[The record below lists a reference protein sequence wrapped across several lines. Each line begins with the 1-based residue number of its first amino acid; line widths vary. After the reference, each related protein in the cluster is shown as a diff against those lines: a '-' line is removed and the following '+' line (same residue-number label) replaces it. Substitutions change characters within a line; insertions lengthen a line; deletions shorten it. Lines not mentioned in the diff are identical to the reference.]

1 MQPDWFKQIKPPSEE
16 TVQEYLPR
24 HPFQIILPFL
34 ILALLCCLWALLASH
49 LGALMKA
56 SFLLVVPFII
66 GALIVYIQNYRKA
79 VSFIQSFK
87 VIIIFLVL
95 LLLFSIVVLHEG
107 AICVVI
113 MTPILLGGMLTGALF
128 MKGLCYKIW
137 KPNKT
142 IYSLVLLPFILL
154 PIPEKT
160 QLHYDHVD
168 RSILINAPAKV
179 IWQQLN
185 HADNIQPHE
194 FKPSVLYSIGVPYPV
209 SGLTKPTNEGLIR
222 YSTWQKNIHFEEI
235 IQQSKPNQYL
245 SWTYRFSPTSIP
257 QGALDDHVSIG
268 GKYFDL
274 RYTSFELTP
283 INDQQTKLTLKI
295 DYRISTEVNFYANQI
310 AQLMVHDFSNVILDF
325 YKNRS
330 ERAIQTPQT

>member
-1 MQPDWFKQIKPPSEE
+1 MRLF
-16 TVQEYLPR
+16 
-24 HPFQIILPFL
+24 
-34 ILALLCCLWALLASH
+34 
-49 LGALMKA
+49 
-56 SFLLVVPFII
+56 
-66 GALIVYIQNYRKA
+66 
-79 VSFIQSFK
+79 
-87 VIIIFLVL
+87 
-95 LLLFSIVVLHEG
+95 LFSLTLFLTSCASIPLS
-107 AICVVI
+107 
-113 MTPILLGGMLTGALF
+113 TMLEFRNFG
-128 MKGLCYKIW
+128 KDD
-137 KPNKT
+137 
-142 IYSLVLLPFILL
+142 FI
-154 PIPEKT
+154 
-160 QLHYDHVD
+160 
-168 RSILINAPAKV
+168 
-179 IWQQLN
+179 
-185 HADNIQPHE
+185 NIQPQE

-209 SGLTKPTNEGLIR
+209 SGLTQPTNEGLIR

-330 ERAIQTPQT
+330 EHAIQTPQT